1 MNVTD
6 FLVKHV
12 SNFFFLFLEKIM
24 PAVMVCTLAESSW
37 RPPLWLGVWLS
48 FWRTGSPEP
57 WGSSSSLTGQSRECQ
72 SLEKDLLTSLAKSIK
87 QKSSLA
93 KMDPFQSIAGELRIK
108 NDEFPFVLNAVITL
122 KICTVVC
129 SLLVPVFWESA

>member
-12 SNFFFLFLEKIM
+12 SNFFFPVLEKIM
-24 PAVMVCTLAESSW
+24 PAFMACALSESSW

-57 WGSSSSLTGQSRECQ
+57 WGSSSSPTGQSRECQ

-93 KMDPFQSIAGELRIK
+93 KMDPFQSIAGELRVR
-108 NDEFPFVLNAVITL
+108 NDEFPFVLNAVITV
-122 KICTVVC
+122 KVCTVVC